1 MQPKSLEK
9 IILSILQE
17 KDLTLTI
24 GQLTHKVR
32 QRTGVFGELRKVV
45 RSAVERL
52 FTEEKI
58 DRVYMGHHR
67 SKLTGVSLTPKWGY
81 RIPREKWYY
90 GG

>member
-1 MQPKSLEK
+1 METKPIEK
-9 IILSILQE
+9 IVLSILRE

-32 QRTGVFGELRKVV
+32 QRTGVFSELRKAV

-67 SKLTGVSLTPKWGY
+67 SKLTGVSITPKWGY

>member
-1 MQPKSLEK
+1 MSIYNKWQMVTVSFTDGRNERNPHFSEKGIYPVQPKSLEK

-32 QRTGVFGELRKVV
+32 QRTGVFGELRKAV

-52 FTEEKI
+52 FTEEKN
-58 DRVYMGHHR
+58 
-67 SKLTGVSLTPKWGY
+67 
-81 RIPREKWYY
+81 
-90 GG
+90 